1 VVVVDAVDDVVV
13 KLVET
18 LQQIQLLLDL
28 VQLRLWTINNI

>member
-28 VQLRLWTINNI
+28 VQLRL